1 MSYTV
6 GIDVG
11 GTFTDLVLTETGGGY
26 RRQHKTP
33 SVPADPAE
41 GILTGLRDLAE
52 LEGLSHAEFFAGI
65 DLIVHGTTVA
75 TNAVLTG
82 AGAPTGLLT
91 TEGVRDILEMRRG
104 IRSREHLY
112 DNKYSAPPPLVPR
125 DRRLGVPGRI
135 DVSGEVVAELDEDA
149 LRAAVR
155 SLVDSGVQAL
165 AVCFM
170 HSYKNPAHE
179 RRAREVIEE
188 VAPDLFL
195 SVSSE
200 VLPQV
205 RLYPRVSTTVMNA
218 YLGPIVERYM
228 AEIISRLADNGF
240 AGTLM
245 VMQSNGGITQP
256 ANVAHLPA
264 TITMSGPAAGPV
276 AAHEFVRR
284 QGWENCT
291 VVDMGGTSF
300 DASLVLGGE
309 VQITR
314 EGEINRHVIALPTT
328 HVHTIGSGGGSI
340 AWIDQGDLLQ
350 VGPRSAGAVPGPAA
364 YDQGGT
370 EPTVTDANIVLGY
383 LDPDYFLG
391 GRKKLRADLSEAA
404 LRSRVA
410 EPLGIDVLEAA
421 AGVYELVNL
430 QMGAGTKN
438 VSVERGFDP
447 REFPMVVAG
456 GAGPIHAG
464 MIAHELEIPVV
475 IIPRLSSVLC
485 ASGMLVA
492 DLRHDFVRG
501 FAGRLS
507 ELDLEHAAG
516 LVDEMAREGGA
527 LLADEGVAEADRKYV
542 VSADVRY
549 PGQHHEVTVNFEVED
564 IDPAHPER
572 VSRIAELF
580 HASHEQL
587 YGFAQP
593 DVDVELMSLRVA
605 AVGDRGGI
613 SLDLTS
619 DAPVGST
626 KPKGHRAAY
635 VHSEQRKVDVPVYEG
650 SAISSSERISGP
662 AIIEEPT
669 TTIFVPEY
677 FDIELHPSGSYLMVA
692 KDYDRENLPQEGRA

>member
-1 MSYTV
+1 MQYTV
-6 GIDVG
+6 GVDVG
-11 GTFTDLVLTETGGGY
+11 GTFTDFVLAESSAGY
-26 RRQHKTP
+26 RRQHKTS
-33 SVPADPAE
+33 SVPSDPAA
-41 GILTGLRDLAE
+41 GILTGLRELAE
-52 LEGLSHAEFFAGI
+52 LEGLSAEEFFGSI

-82 AGAPTGLLT
+82 AGAKTGLLT

-112 DNKYSAPPPLVPR
+112 DNKYAAPPPLVPR
-125 DRRLGVPGRI
+125 DRRLGIAERV
-135 DVSGEVVAELDEDA
+135 DVTGEVVTQLDEA
-149 LRAAVR
+149 GLREAVQ
-155 SLVDSGVQAL
+155 LLADQGTQAL

-170 HSYKNPAHE
+170 HSYKNAVNE
-179 RRAREVIEE
+179 QRAREIIEE
-188 VAPDLFL
+188 VAPEMFL

-228 AEIISRLADNGF
+228 AEIIARLAAGGF
-240 AGTLM
+240 GGTLM

-284 QGWENCT
+284 QGWEHCT

-340 AWIDQGDLLQ
+340 AWIDQGEMLQ

-383 LDPDYFLG
+383 LDPGYFLG
-391 GRKKLRADLSEAA
+391 GRKQLRADLSEEAV
-404 LRSRVA
+404 RTRIA

-421 AGVYELVNL
+421 AGIYELVNL

-438 VSVERGFDP
+438 VSVERGYDP

-507 ELDLEHAAG
+507 EIDLAHAAG
-516 LVDEMAREGGA
+516 LVAEMVREGEV
-527 LLADEGVAEADRKYV
+527 LLADEGIAEASRSYV

-549 PGQHHEVTVNFEVED
+549 PGQHHEVTVNFDVAD
-564 IDPAHPER
+564 IDPDAPER
-572 VSRIAELF
+572 VRRIAELF

-593 DVDVELMSLRVA
+593 NEDVEMMSLRVA
-605 AVGDRGGI
+605 AVGAGGGI
-613 SLDLTS
+613 SLDLVS
-619 DAPVGST
+619 DAAPEQQA
-626 KPKGHRAAY
+626 PKGTRAAY
-635 VHSEQRKVDVPVYEG
+635 LQSERKKVEIPVYEG
-650 SAISSSERISGP
+650 ANLSPSNRISGP

-692 KDYDRENLPQEGRA
+692 KDYDRDSLPQEGRA

>member
-507 ELDLEHAAG
+507 ELDLAHAAG
-516 LVDEMAREGGA
+516 LVDEMVREGGA

-549 PGQHHEVTVNFEVED
+549 PGQHHEVTVNFDVED
-564 IDPAHPER
+564 IDPARPER
-572 VSRIAELF
+572 ISRVAELF

-593 DVDVELMSLRVA
+593 QEDVELMSLRVA
-605 AVGDRGGI
+605 AVGARGGI
-613 SLDLTS
+613 SLDLVS
-619 DAPVGST
+619 DVPAEAAQ
-626 KPKGHRAAY
+626 PKGARAAY
-635 VHSEQRKVDVPVYEG
+635 LHSEQRKVEIPVYEG
-650 SAISSSERISGP
+650 SSLGPAQRIAGP
-662 AIIEEPT
+662 AIVEEPT

-677 FDIELHPSGSYLMVA
+677 FDIELHPSGSYLMIA
-692 KDYDRENLPQEGRA
+692 KDFDRENLPQEGRA